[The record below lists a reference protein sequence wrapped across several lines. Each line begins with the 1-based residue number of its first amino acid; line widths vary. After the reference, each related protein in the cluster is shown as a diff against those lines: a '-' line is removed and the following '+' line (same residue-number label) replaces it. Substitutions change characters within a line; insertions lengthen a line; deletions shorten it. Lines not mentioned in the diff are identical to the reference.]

1 MGGFVKELS
10 DASINEF
17 IGAAEQLVVVKFWDP
32 WCSVCTEM
40 APVFEGLAE
49 RHHGRAIFAGLN
61 MRENPRAAKDLEV
74 YITPSFILFRGGK
87 EIGRAGGL
95 LSQEELEEEIRRHL

>member
-1 MGGFVKELS
+1 VEGFVKELS
-10 DASINEF
+10 DASIAEF
-17 IGAAEQLVVVKFWDP
+17 VGAAAQPVVVKFWDP

-40 APVFEGLAE
+40 APIGEGIAKK
-49 RHHGRAIFAGLN
+49 HHGKAIFAGLN

-74 YITPSFILFRGGK
+74 YITPSFILFRSGK